1 MRRRNL
7 RVTEL
12 IAGIQT
18 DKVTMWIE
26 RGSLRYR
33 GLSWAVEK
41 WLPQIR
47 DNREA
52 IAAELRYR
60 DRPGDVRRLSLRVW

>member
-1 MRRRNL
+1 MK
-7 RVTEL
+7 VIEL
-12 IAGIQT
+12 IAGIRA
-18 DKVTMWIE
+18 DKVVLWIE

-33 GLSWAVEK
+33 GSPRAIEK

-47 DNREA
+47 ARRDE

-60 DRPGDVRRLSLRVW
+60 GPTPVKSGRVSLRTRR